1 MMTIRYKVCSSISC
15 ETDRKAITLSTKICI
30 FLLNAFFLQL
40 LSAPIALAQENS
52 NYLNAPIEQ
61 AKELGD
67 SLLIGEKCQLSPRQ
81 DVEQTLLSQQNAI
94 VCNGLM
100 LGTLNSQAE
109 LPAVLESQL
118 SERLKSTLIQFAQ
131 ARASVVVSSK
141 MQCQQPHW
149 LEQSPQ
155 QIMNPPILAFPCEL
169 GNGNWP
175 HLVLVR
181 SEGKKIY
188 VAEGPPATLPV
199 LIKAVTMT
207 MLNQASSV
215 PVSLTEQTRRLK
227 EIWGKPI
234 RFYNPRDLDYYEK
247 ILSEARVANS
257 QGKYEQSEALF
268 RRALQLQS
276 QFLGE
281 DSELLINTLLDLAL
295 NTSNTGRYEEADGL
309 FRRAERLVQQS
320 THPEDK
326 ARLYSYQGYH
336 AANQRNYKDGQQ
348 YAKVAVRQ
356 WRKVNEEDNTELGA
370 VFSGQ
375 VDDRDNLMQGEL
387 AMALNFQANMS
398 LRNDDVVGAAT
409 QASEALKIIQATE
422 SVPAFW
428 KTNILVTLGDISLAQ
443 QRISAAV
450 KYYKTALI
458 YQRGIFGDSPLTVK
472 ILTKLGTGLQDEGL
486 NTESILT
493 FREAIKVAK
502 ELPGGSKGVL
512 SADQLSNYAE
522 AVIAIAPTLKTIQ
535 EQQGLF
541 NEVYDAFQLQ
551 SSSVMDKTLAMTSA
565 KMRIS
570 DPNISSLVDQL
581 QSLERKRDADQAQ
594 LASETALMDDQRSKL
609 VEDQLILKI
618 KENSEKINNLQTELE
633 KKYPRYAELTSG
645 RFVPLNQLQSYL
657 DPQEAVALFLLGNQA
672 SYLQFITK
680 KDIQIVQIPLTQDQ
694 IGEDVRSLRKA
705 LDAAQGTVSEF
716 DLNKSYSLFES
727 IFGKVTTFIQDK
739 KHLII
744 VPTGPLASLPFSIL
758 VTKPPTTK
766 DYSQTDW
773 LIKQVAI
780 SHAPT
785 LASFFEQRSTIP
797 IQPAS
802 LPFLGFGNPILAP
815 IKKTLQ
821 PSPQNIKNVADK
833 TASSLPSTA
842 IELCRESG
850 PIPKDVLLAMPSL
863 PDTANELQQIGK
875 IMSAGKSPA
884 LYLGKQATE
893 ENLRKLQLNQYRVL
907 YFATHGLL
915 PGELRCQS
923 EPGLVLTPPSTQE
936 KDTLKAQDGL
946 LDASEI
952 AQFKLNADLVVLSAC
967 NTAGGNGK
975 FGGEALS
982 GLAEAFFYA
991 GARNLLVTHW
1001 SVSSAATVQL
1011 MQNTFSQ
1018 LGPQLEGGP
1027 SMALQQAQLLM
1038 VSKPEFA
1045 HPIFWGAFD
1054 LVGDG
1059 APEGVGTTRKLV
1071 TTSTNLSQA
1080 M

>member
-1 MMTIRYKVCSSISC
+1 MMTSRYPVFFIQYYESSAKMISC
-15 ETDRKAITLSTKICI
+15 RTKRLFFWLSMVLIQ
-30 FLLNAFFLQL
+30 QL
-40 LSAPIALAQENS
+40 SIPFTVAQENL
-52 NYLNAPIEQ
+52 NFLNAPLQQ
-61 AKELGD
+61 AQELGD

-94 VCNGLM
+94 FCNGLM
-100 LGTLNSQAE
+100 IGTLNSQAE
-109 LPAVLESQL
+109 LPSVDDKQL
-118 SERLKSTLIQFAQ
+118 SERLKATLTQFAQ
-131 ARASVVVSSK
+131 SRASVVVSSK

-155 QIMNPPILAFPCEL
+155 QIMDPPILAFPCEL

-175 HLVLVR
+175 HLVLIR
-181 SEGKKIY
+181 SEGKKIF
-188 VAEGPPATLPV
+188 VAEGPPATLPI
-199 LIKAVTMT
+199 LIKAVTISMKQSP
-207 MLNQASSV
+207 NFSA
-215 PVSLTEQTRRLK
+215 SLTEQTRRLK

-257 QGKYEQSEALF
+257 QGNYDQSEALF

-295 NTSNTGRYEEADGL
+295 NTSNNGRYEEADGL
-309 FRRAERLVQQS
+309 FRRGERLVQKS
-320 THPEDK
+320 TRPEDK

-336 AANQRNYKDGQQ
+336 AANQRNYQNGLQF
-348 YAKVAVRQ
+348 AKAAVRQ
-356 WRKVNEEDNTELGA
+356 WRKANEEDNTALGA

-375 VDDRDNLMQGEL
+375 VDDHDNLMQGEL

-398 LRNDDVVGAAT
+398 LRNEDFVGAAT
-409 QASEALKIIQATE
+409 QAGEAFKIIQDTE
-422 SVPAFW
+422 SVPTFW

-450 KYYKTALI
+450 KYYKTALK
-458 YQRGIFGDSPLTVK
+458 YQRDIFGDSPLTVK
-472 ILTKLGTGLQDEGL
+472 ILTKLATGLQDEGF

-502 ELPGGSKGVL
+502 ELPNGPKGVL

-522 AVIAIAPTLKTIQ
+522 AAIAIVPTLKTFK

-570 DPNISSLVDQL
+570 DPNIAKLVDQL
-581 QSLERKRDADQAQ
+581 QSLERKRDADKAQ
-594 LASETALMDDQRSKL
+594 LASETSLMDDQRSKL
-609 VEDQLILKI
+609 IEDRLTSEI
-618 KENSEKINNLQTELE
+618 KEHNQQIKSIQIELE
-633 KKYPRYAELTSG
+633 KKYPRYTELTG
-645 RFVPLNQLQSYL
+645 GKFVSLSQLQSYL
-657 DPQEAVALFLLGNQA
+657 DPQEAIALFLLGNQA
-672 SYLQFITK
+672 SYLQLITK
-680 KDIQIVQIPLTQDQ
+680 KDIHIVQIPLTQDQ

-705 LDAAQGTVSEF
+705 LDAQQGSVSEF
-716 DLNKSYSLFES
+716 DLNKSYSLYES
-727 IFGKVTTFIQDK
+727 IFGKVGDYLQDK

-758 VTKPPTTK
+758 VTKSPTSR
-766 DYSQTDW
+766 DYTQAEW
-773 LIKQVAI
+773 FIRKVAI
-780 SHAPT
+780 SHAPS
-785 LASFFEQRSTIP
+785 LASFYDQRSTTP
-797 IQPAS
+797 IKQAS
-802 LPFLGFGNPILAP
+802 LPFLGFGNPVLAP
-815 IKKTLQ
+815 LKKSVQNTTQTTVNPRDKKT
-821 PSPQNIKNVADK
+821 PQLPP
-833 TASSLPSTA
+833 TAV
-842 IELCRESG
+842 ELCRESG
-850 PIPKDVLLAMPSL
+850 PIATEVLLAMPSL

-875 IMSAGKSPA
+875 IMSMGQTPA
-884 LYLGKQATE
+884 LYLGKDATE
-893 ENLRKLQLNQYRVL
+893 DNLRKLELNEYRVL

-923 EPGLVLTPPSTQE
+923 EPGLVLTPPAKIE
-936 KDTLKAQDGL
+936 KDTLKSQDGL
-946 LDASEI
+946 VDASEI

-1001 SVSSAATVQL
+1001 SVSSSATVQL
-1011 MQNTFSQ
+1011 MQKTFSL
-1018 LGPQLEGGP
+1018 LGPKLEGGA
-1027 SMALQQAQLLM
+1027 SMALQQAQIQM
-1038 VSKPEFA
+1038 VANPEFS

-1059 APEGVGTTRKLV
+1059 APDGVGSSRQLV
-1071 TTSTNLSQA
+1071 ITKTTSSNA

>member
-1 MMTIRYKVCSSISC
+1 MMNIRYKLFSRLTYEIVLSAISFRPKC
-15 ETDRKAITLSTKICI
+15 LFFFFNLI
-30 FLLNAFFLQL
+30 FFLQL
-40 LSAPIALAQENS
+40 FPAVVIAQES
-52 NYLNAPIEQ
+52 INYLTAPLTES
-61 AKELGD
+61 KDLGD
-67 SLLIGEKCQLSPRQ
+67 SLLIGEKCQLSPRR

-94 VCNGLM
+94 ICNGLM

-109 LPAVLESQL
+109 LPAVIEKQL
-118 SERLKSTLIQFAQ
+118 DERVKSTLIQFAQ
-131 ARASVVVSSK
+131 ARASVIVSSK
-141 MQCQQPHW
+141 MQCQQPRW
-149 LEQSPQ
+149 LEQSQ
-155 QIMNPPILAFPCEL
+155 QKTMDPPILAFPCEL
-169 GNGNWP
+169 TNGNWP
-175 HLVLVR
+175 HLVLIR
-181 SEGKKIY
+181 SDGKKIY

-199 LIKAVTMT
+199 LIKAVTLT
-207 MLNQASSV
+207 ITNQPPEV

-227 EIWGKPI
+227 ELWGKPI

-247 ILSEARVANS
+247 ILFEARVANS

-295 NTSNTGRYEEADGL
+295 NSSNTGRYEEADGL
-309 FRRAERLVQQS
+309 FRRVERLVQKS

-398 LRNDDVVGAAT
+398 LRNEDYVGAST
-409 QASEALKIIQATE
+409 QASEALKIIQQTE

-443 QRISAAV
+443 QRLSAAV
-450 KYYKTALI
+450 KYYRTALS
-458 YQRGIFGDSPLTVK
+458 YQRSIFGDSPLTVK

-502 ELPGGSKGVL
+502 ELPSGSKGVL

-522 AVIAIAPTLKTIQ
+522 AVIEIAPTLKTPL

-551 SSSVMDKTLAMTSA
+551 SSTVMDKTISITSA

-570 DPNISSLVDQL
+570 DPNIASLVDQL
-581 QSLERKRDADQAQ
+581 QSLERKRDADKAQ

-609 VEDQLILKI
+609 VEDQLTSQIQI
-618 KENSEKINNLQTELE
+618 NNEKINALQTELE
-633 KKYPRYAELTSG
+633 KKYPRYAELNNG
-645 RFVPLNQLQSYL
+645 RFVPLNELQSYL
-657 DPQEAVALFLLGNQA
+657 DPQEAIALFLLGNQA
-672 SYLQFITK
+672 SYLQLITK
-680 KDIQIVQIPLTQDQ
+680 KEIQIVQIPLTQDQ
-694 IGEDVRSLRKA
+694 ISEDVKSLRKG
-705 LDAAQGTVSEF
+705 LDAQQGTVSEF

-727 IFGKVTTFIQDK
+727 IFGKVSHSLKDK
-739 KHLII
+739 KHLI
-744 VPTGPLASLPFSIL
+744 VFPTGPLASLPFSIL
-758 VTKPPTTK
+758 VASSPKTK
-766 DYSQTDW
+766 DYSKADW
-773 LIKQVAI
+773 LIRQMAI
-780 SHAPT
+780 SHAPS
-785 LASFFEQRSTIP
+785 LASFYQQRSTVP

-815 IKKTLQ
+815 IKKTTQ
-821 PSPQNIKNVADK
+821 
-833 TASSLPSTA
+833 ASSSGVVNATDKKTLSLPTTA
-842 IELCRESG
+842 VELCREGG
-850 PIPKDVLLAMPSL
+850 PIPKEVLLAMPSL
-863 PDTANELQQIGK
+863 PDTAYELQEISK
-875 IMSAGKSPA
+875 MMSGGQNPA
-884 LYLGKQATE
+884 LYLGTQATE
-893 ENLRKLQLNQYRVL
+893 DNLRKLQLNQYRVL

-923 EPGLVLTPPSTQE
+923 EPGLVLTPPSKNE
-936 KDTLKAQDGL
+936 KETLKTEDGL

-982 GLAEAFFYA
+982 GLAEAFFFA

-1011 MQNTFSQ
+1011 MQKTFLE
-1018 LGPQLEGGP
+1018 LGPQLESGP
-1027 SMALQQAQLLM
+1027 SIALQKAQLEM
-1038 VSKPEFA
+1038 IKKEEFS

-1059 APEGVGTTRKLV
+1059 APEGMGSHRELAPTQ
-1071 TTSTNLSQA
+1071 TSSLQKI
-1080 M
+1080 